1 MYELY
6 GTYLTHQ
13 VKEIIGQK
21 GPIKVS
27 EIAEELAPHLDDNAK
42 KNLCKRIR
50 HSLNQLCAYQIVI
63 FSYDFSQNIPT
74 KQFSINEQSK
84 AINGDGESSRQ
95 QERKSN
101 GRNTTNGRADADATG
116 GSV

>member
-6 GTYLTHQ
+6 GTYLTHR
-13 VKEIIGQK
+13 VKGIIREK

-27 EIAEELAPHLDDNAK
+27 EIARQLAPHLGNNDK

-50 HSLNQLCAYQIVI
+50 YVLGQLCAYQIVI
-63 FSYDFSQNIPT
+63 FSYDYSQNIPT

-84 AINGDGESSRQ
+84 AINGDGQSSRQ
-95 QERKSN
+95 QER
-101 GRNTTNGRADADATG
+101 
-116 GSV
+116 